1 MRRRILASIRR
12 KKAEEP
18 SKRHI
23 ELTAYSTLAY
33 TILTGLILVGVV
45 LTIYQQ
51 KGFNK
56 KQLELYELST
66 IPQVFVEVDSLSIAH
81 EYNVFYKIKNVGNSP
96 ALGFRSA
103 CKITPN
109 QENPFHEEISG
120 EVIGDVFPST
130 FASSK
135 SVQRFKPEGTLYL
148 HFRVDL
154 QDLRKQ
160 KYCYKATYYLIFQPS
175 EDTASFLKYKSGMEY
190 SEYSRLDH

>member
-23 ELTAYSTLAY
+23 GLTAYSTLAY
-33 TILTGLILVGVV
+33 TIFTGLILVGVV

-66 IPQVFVEVDSLSIAH
+66 IPQVFVEFDSLRTGQ
-81 EYNVFYKIKNVGNSP
+81 EYNVFYHIKNVGNSP
-96 ALGFRSA
+96 ALGLRVA
-103 CKITPN
+103 CRITPDK
-109 QENPFHEEISG
+109 QNPLKEEITR
-120 EVIGDVFPST
+120 EVTGDVFPGTSI
-130 FASSK
+130 SSR
-135 SVQRFKPEGTLYL
+135 SVQTFKPAGTQYL

-154 QDLRKQ
+154 EDLRKQ
-160 KYCYKATYYLIFQPS
+160 KYCYKATYYVIFQPS
-175 EDTASFLKYKSGMEY
+175 EDTASFSKYKAGYEY
-190 SEYSRLDH
+190 SEYNRSDH